1 MRITLLLTFFLL
13 VISCGSGNET
23 TSATTDEQN
32 YFTLS
37 EKTGYSL
44 TELLDEGN
52 KILQDVALGLVLNAA
67 AIADR
72 GVIVQAVKDIN
83 KALVDI
89 SNNVNVENSIN
100 IISASVKRYEA
111 SLILLR
117 DKEILDSFFSKMMY
131 LSAVYAERL
140 N

>member
-44 TELLDEGN
+44 TELLDDFEFN
-52 KILQDVALGLVLNAA
+52 FPF
-67 AIADR
+67 
-72 GVIVQAVKDIN
+72 IVRFF
-83 KALVDI
+83 L
-89 SNNVNVENSIN
+89 EN
-100 IISASVKRYEA
+100 
-111 SLILLR
+111 
-117 DKEILDSFFSKMMY
+117 MY
-131 LSAVYAERL
+131 LKFDNIRRQCFL
-140 N
+140 FRDIGNQ